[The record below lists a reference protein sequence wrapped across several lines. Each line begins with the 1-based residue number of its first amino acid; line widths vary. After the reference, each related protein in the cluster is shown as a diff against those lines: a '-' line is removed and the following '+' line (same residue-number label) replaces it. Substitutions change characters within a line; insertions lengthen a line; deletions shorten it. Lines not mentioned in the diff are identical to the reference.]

1 MVIIIILAILVA
13 FGLYFVSC
21 QRKFVD
27 LKEKIKNSLSNI
39 GVQQKSRWDA
49 LSQMAKAA
57 KAYKEHEANA
67 LINIAK
73 ARGGSAPSTVED
85 VKASEEAFS
94 SALSR
99 LMVVVEAYPELK
111 ASDLYTRTMTSI
123 DSYEN
128 KVRLSRQVYNDC
140 VTKYNRMV
148 KQIPSSIVAGM
159 LHYTEEQYLE
169 FEAKT
174 QDMPDLDL

>member
-21 QRKFVD
+21 QRTFVD

-49 LSQMAKAA
+49 LSQIAKAA

-67 LINIAK
+67 LIDIAK
-73 ARGGSAPSTVED
+73 ARGGAAPSTVED

-111 ASDLYTRTMTSI
+111 ASDLYSRTMTSI

-159 LHYTEEQYLE
+159 LHYTEEPYLE
-169 FEAKT
+169 FEDKT

>member
-1 MVIIIILAILVA
+1 MVVIILIVLLVA
-13 FGLYFVSC
+13 FVSYFVLC

-73 ARGGSAPSTVED
+73 ARGGSTPSTVED